1 MLRWPYHRIPEFWL
15 FTFSTPVPGFI
26 ALVVCLSVLIVGLCT
41 AVYILLR
48 DHSPTDEE
56 RAVRRQLS
64 QRRREQ
70 QQADSSSP
78 FTYASSSAAP
88 MTLTQKIGGV
98 FGRGAAADKN
108 HAKNGGKGGKG
119 WIRAG
124 SADDWE
130 TNAAGESEMQKR
142 SLSGPQTRDAGGRH
156 GIRLADRSIAGDV
169 DAPFRPPQPPYAQT
183 NSTSSVFLENPYTPS
198 STPPPLRTA
207 VTRFQTADTL
217 SPSSATSLAS
227 SSAARAL
234 SGSPE
239 PYATGSGDE
248 MHTPGDRHFSLQSGG
263 SISTRTSHTGTKF
276 IESLE

>member
-1 MLRWPYHRIPEFWL
+1 M
-15 FTFSTPVPGFI
+15 FSTSMSGFI

-64 QRRREQ
+64 QRRRGQ

-88 MTLTQKIGGV
+88 VTLTQKIGGM
-98 FGRGAAADKN
+98 FGRGAATDEN
-108 HAKNGGKGGKG
+108 HAKNGGKGGRG

-124 SADDWE
+124 SGDDWE
-130 TNAAGESEMQKR
+130 TSADGESEMQKG
-142 SLSGPQTRDAGGRH
+142 SLSGPQTQRDAGEHH
-156 GIRLADRSIAGDV
+156 GIRLADRSIARGV
-169 DAPFRPPQPPYAQT
+169 DAPFHPPQPPYAQT

-198 STPPPLRTA
+198 STPPPLRTP
-207 VTRFQTADTL
+207 VTRFQTTDTL

-239 PYATGSGDE
+239 PYATGSVDE